1 MNVYAPAPLYV
12 LDTHIL
18 IWYLTGSKHLPDELR
33 STIDHARLQGGR
45 LLIPTIVL
53 AEALHLAAKNRIKF
67 DFAELYQLVQTEPE
81 FEIVDFG
88 IGVFREVLRIKR
100 IPEIHDRIIAAT
112 ARYYGA
118 YLLTRDGV
126 IRSSDEVDA
135 L

>member
-18 IWYLTGSKHLPDELR
+18 IWYLIGSKRLPDEFR

-53 AEALHLAAKNRIKF
+53 AEALNLAAKNRIKF

-88 IGVFREVLRIKR
+88 IGVFREVLSIKR

>member
-1 MNVYAPAPLYV
+1 MNVYGQATLYV

-18 IWYLTGSKHLPDELR
+18 IWYLTGSKRLSDEQR
-33 STIDHARLQGGR
+33 GTIDYARLQGGR

-53 AEALHLAAKNRIKF
+53 AEALNLAAKNRIEF
-67 DFAELYQLVQTEPE
+67 DFAQLYQLVQTEPE

-100 IPEIHDRIIAAT
+100 ISEIHDRIIAAT
-112 ARYYGA
+112 ARYYSA
-118 YLLTRDGV
+118 YLLTKDGV
-126 IRSSDEVDA
+126 ILSSDEVDA

>member
-1 MNVYAPAPLYV
+1 MNVYVPATLYV

-18 IWYLTGSKHLPDELR
+18 IWYLIGSRRLSDELR
-33 STIDHARLQGGR
+33 NTIDQARLQGGR

-53 AEALHLAAKNRIKF
+53 AEALNLAAKNRIEF
-67 DFAELYQLVQTEPE
+67 DFAELYQLVQTESE

-88 IGVFREVLRIKR
+88 IGVFREVLRIRR
-100 IPEIHDRIIAAT
+100 ISEIHDRIIAAT

-126 IRSSDEVDA
+126 IRSSDDVNT